1 MNQGKILVVEDEKSM
16 NDILKLLLEGEGY
29 DVISA
34 YDGREG
40 LEILKKDIFDI
51 VITDIKMPLGSGHE
65 ILKGVKELSPE
76 TMVLMITAFGTTED
90 AIEAMKSGAY
100 DYINKPFKIDE
111 IRLIVKNALE
121 RRLLSREVKN
131 LRSQVVFTFQKV
143 AGKSKA
149 IRDLLLSIPKVA
161 ESSANVLITGE
172 SGCGKELIARAIHNL
187 SKRVAKEFI
196 PINCAALPEGLLESE
211 LFGYMRGSFTGANS
225 NKTGLFEAADGGIIF
240 LDEIGDMPLNLQAK
254 LLRVLEDGSF
264 RRIGGT
270 KDITVDV
277 RIISATNK
285 ILKDEAAA
293 GRFRADLFYRLN
305 VIPIHLPPL
314 RDRKEDIP
322 VLIDHYLDK
331 NNAAHVKFT
340 RGAIDVMMKY
350 PWPGNVRELEN
361 TLDRLLTFTD
371 KSVITEEEI
380 PEDIRSGQTVSQP
393 VPCLEGVK
401 FIEGVEFSEGGVSLD
416 DILMETEKRYLL
428 MALEKAG
435 GSKTDAARLLNI
447 SFRQFRHR
455 LKKYGIN

>member
-51 VITDIKMPLGSGHE
+51 VITDIKMPVGSGYE
-65 ILKGVKELSPE
+65 ILKGVRELSPE

-131 LRSQVVFTFQKV
+131 LRSQVVFKFENV

-149 IRDLLLSIPKVA
+149 IRDLLLSLPKVA

-187 SKRVAKEFI
+187 SKRTVKEFI

-225 NKTGLFEAADGGIIF
+225 NKTGLFEAADGGTIF
-240 LDEIGDMPLNLQAK
+240 LDEIGDMPQNLQAK
-254 LLRVLEDGSF
+254 ILRVLEDGSF

-293 GRFRADLFYRLN
+293 GKFRADLFYRLN

-314 RDRKEDIP
+314 RERKEDIP
-322 VLIDHYLDK
+322 VLIDYYLDK
-331 NNAAHVKFT
+331 NKASHVKFT
-340 RGAIDVMMKY
+340 RGAIDVLMKY
-350 PWPGNVRELEN
+350 PWYGNVRELEN

-371 KSVITEEEI
+371 KSVITEEEL
-380 PEDIRSGQTVSQP
+380 PNDIRSGQGTDMSSHPAV
-393 VPCLEGVK
+393 C
-401 FIEGVEFSEGGVSLD
+401 VEFSDGGVSLD
-416 DILMETEKRYLL
+416 DILMETEKKYLIK
-428 MALEKAG
+428 ALEKANG
-435 GSKTDAARLLNI
+435 NKTDAAKLLNI

>member
-51 VITDIKMPLGSGHE
+51 VITDIKMPVGSGYE

-121 RRLLSREVKN
+121 KRLLSREVKN
-131 LRSQVVFTFQKV
+131 LRCQVVFTFQKI

-149 IRDLLLSIPKVA
+149 IRDLLLSLTKVA

-187 SKRVAKEFI
+187 SKRTAKEFI

-225 NKTGLFEAADGGIIF
+225 NKTGLFEAADGGTIF
-240 LDEIGDMPLNLQAK
+240 LDEIGDMPQNLQAK

-285 ILKDEAAA
+285 ILKDEASA
-293 GRFRADLFYRLN
+293 GRFRPDLFYRLN

-314 RDRKEDIP
+314 RERKEDIP
-322 VLIDHYLDK
+322 VLIDNYLDK
-331 NNAAHVKFT
+331 NNATHVKFT
-340 RGAIDVMMKY
+340 RGALDVLMKY

-371 KSVITEEEI
+371 KSLITEEEI
-380 PEDIRSGQTVSQP
+380 PDDIRTTPSSNPSAAAEVCHELLTD
-393 VPCLEGVK
+393 
-401 FIEGVEFSEGGVSLD
+401 GVSLD
-416 DILMETEKRYLL
+416 DILEETEKKYLL
-428 MALEKAG
+428 MALDKAG

>member
-1 MNQGKILVVEDEKSM
+1 MNQAKILVVEDEKSM

-29 DVISA
+29 DVVSA
-34 YDGREG
+34 YDGGEG

-51 VITDIKMPLGSGHE
+51 VITDIRMPIGSGYE
-65 ILKGVKELSPE
+65 ILKGVRELSPE

-90 AIEAMKSGAY
+90 AIEAMKLGAY

-131 LRSQVVFTFQKV
+131 LRSQVVFTFEKV

-149 IRDLLLSIPKVA
+149 IRDLLLSLPKVA
-161 ESSANVLITGE
+161 ESNANVLITGE
-172 SGCGKELIARAIHNL
+172 SGCGKELIARAVHNL
-187 SKRVAKEFI
+187 SKRAVRDFI

-225 NKTGLFEAADGGIIF
+225 NKTGLFEAADGGAIF
-240 LDEIGDMPLNLQAK
+240 LDEIGDMPQNLQAK
-254 LLRVLEDGSF
+254 ILRVIEDGSF

-285 ILKDEAAA
+285 VLKDEAAA

-314 RDRKEDIP
+314 RERKEDIP
-322 VLIDHYLDK
+322 VLVDYYLDK
-331 NNAAHVKFT
+331 NNASHVKFT
-340 RGAIDVMMKY
+340 QGAIDVLMKY
-350 PWPGNVRELEN
+350 SWPGNVRELEN
-361 TLDRLLTFTD
+361 TLDRMLTFTD
-371 KSVITEEEI
+371 KSVVTEDEL
-380 PEDIRSGQTVSQP
+380 PEDIRCRTADTTAHP
-393 VPCLEGVK
+393 PTCA
-401 FIEGVEFSEGGVSLD
+401 EFSDAGVSLD
-416 DILMETEKRYLL
+416 DILMETEKKYLL
-428 MALEKAG
+428 MALDKAG
-435 GSKTDAARLLNI
+435 GSKTDAAGLLNI

>member
-161 ESSANVLITGE
+161 ESAANVLITGE

-187 SKRVAKEFI
+187 SKRAAKEFI

-240 LDEIGDMPLNLQAK
+240 LDEIGDMPQNLQAK

-314 RDRKEDIP
+314 RERKEDIP
-322 VLIDHYLDK
+322 VLIDYYLDK

-350 PWPGNVRELEN
+350 PWTGNVRELEN

-380 PEDIRSGQTVSQP
+380 PEDIRSGQAVAQSAS
-393 VPCLEGVK
+393 CVK
-401 FIEGVEFSEGGVSLD
+401 FVEGVEFSEGGISLD

-428 MALEKAG
+428 MALDKAG
-435 GSKTDAARLLNI
+435 GSKTDAAKLLNI

>member
-29 DVISA
+29 DVVSA

-51 VITDIKMPLGSGHE
+51 VITDIKMPVGSGYE
-65 ILKGVKELSPE
+65 ILKGVRELSPE

-131 LRSQVVFTFQKV
+131 LRSQVVFTFEKV

-149 IRDLLLSIPKVA
+149 IRDLLLSLPKVA
-161 ESSANVLITGE
+161 ESNANVLITGE
-172 SGCGKELIARAIHNL
+172 SGCGKELIARAVHNL
-187 SKRVAKEFI
+187 SKRAVKDFI

-225 NKTGLFEAADGGIIF
+225 NKTGLFEAADGGAIF
-240 LDEIGDMPLNLQAK
+240 LDEIGDMPQNLQAK
-254 LLRVLEDGSF
+254 ILRVIEDGSF

-285 ILKDEAAA
+285 VLKDEAAA

-314 RDRKEDIP
+314 RERKEDIP
-322 VLIDHYLDK
+322 VLVDYYLDK
-331 NNAAHVKFT
+331 NNASHVKFT
-340 RGAIDVMMKY
+340 QGAIDVLMKY

-371 KSVITEEEI
+371 KSVVTEDEL
-380 PEDIRSGQTVSQP
+380 PEDIRCRTADTTAHP
-393 VPCLEGVK
+393 PTCT
-401 FIEGVEFSEGGVSLD
+401 EFSDAGVSLD
-416 DILMETEKRYLL
+416 DILMETEKKYLL
-428 MALEKAG
+428 MALDKAG
-435 GSKTDAARLLNI
+435 GSKTDAARMLNI

>member
-1 MNQGKILVVEDEKSM
+1 MNHGKILIVEDEKSM

-29 DVISA
+29 NVTSA
-34 YDGREG
+34 YDGKEG
-40 LEILKKDIFDI
+40 LDCLKKDIFDI
-51 VITDIKMPLGSGHE
+51 VITDVRMPVGSGYE
-65 ILKGVKELSPE
+65 VLKGVKELSPE
-76 TMVLMITAFGTTED
+76 TIVLMITAFGTTED

-121 RRLLSREVKN
+121 KRLLSREVKN
-131 LRSQVVFTFQKV
+131 LRSQVVFKLENIS
-143 AGKSKA
+143 GKSKA
-149 IRDLLLSIPKVA
+149 IRELHSIIPKVA
-161 ESSANVLITGE
+161 DSNANVLITGE
-172 SGCGKELIARAIHNL
+172 SGCGKELVARAVHNL

-211 LFGYMRGSFTGANS
+211 LFGYMRGAFTGANS
-225 NKTGLFEAADGGIIF
+225 NKTGLFEAADGGTIF
-240 LDEIGDMPLNLQAK
+240 LDEIGDMPQNLQAK
-254 LLRVLEDGSF
+254 ILRVLEDGTF

-270 KDITVDV
+270 KDVTVDV

-314 RDRKEDIP
+314 RERREDIP
-322 VLIDHYLDK
+322 VLVDYYLDK
-331 NNAAHVKFT
+331 NSASHVKFT
-340 RGAIDVMMKY
+340 QGAIDVLMKY

-371 KSVITEEEI
+371 KSFITEEEI
-380 PEDIRSGQTVSQP
+380 PEDVRCWTGDMATHLALCADLP
-393 VPCLEGVK
+393 DEG
-401 FIEGVEFSEGGVSLD
+401 ISLD
-416 DILMETEKRYLL
+416 DILMDTEKKYLL

-435 GSKTDAARLLNI
+435 GSKTDAAKLLNI

-455 LKKYGIN
+455 LTKYGIT

>member
-29 DVISA
+29 DVTSA

-51 VITDIKMPLGSGHE
+51 VITDIKMPVGSGYE
-65 ILKGVKELSPE
+65 ILKEVRDLSPE

-121 RRLLSREVKN
+121 KRLLSREVKN
-131 LRSQVVFTFQKV
+131 LRSQVVFKFENI

-161 ESSANVLITGE
+161 DSNANVLITGE
-172 SGCGKELIARAIHNL
+172 SGCGKELVARAVHNL
-187 SKRVAKEFI
+187 SKRVGKEFI

-225 NKTGLFEAADGGIIF
+225 NKTGLFEAADGGTIF
-240 LDEIGDMPLNLQAK
+240 LDEIGDMPQNLQGK
-254 LLRVLEDGSF
+254 ILRVLEDGSF

-270 KDITVDV
+270 KDVTVDV

-285 ILKDEAAA
+285 ILKDESAA

-305 VIPIHLPPL
+305 VIPINLPPL
-314 RDRKEDIP
+314 RERKEDIP
-322 VLIDHYLDK
+322 VLVDYYLDK
-331 NNAAHVKFT
+331 NNASHVKFT
-340 RGAIDVMMKY
+340 QGAIYVLMKY

-380 PEDIRSGQTVSQP
+380 PEDIRCWTADTAVHLAACADFP
-393 VPCLEGVK
+393 D
-401 FIEGVEFSEGGVSLD
+401 GGISLD

-428 MALEKAG
+428 TALEKAAG
-435 GSKTDAARLLNI
+435 VKTEACKFLNI

-455 LKKYGIN
+455 LKKYGIS